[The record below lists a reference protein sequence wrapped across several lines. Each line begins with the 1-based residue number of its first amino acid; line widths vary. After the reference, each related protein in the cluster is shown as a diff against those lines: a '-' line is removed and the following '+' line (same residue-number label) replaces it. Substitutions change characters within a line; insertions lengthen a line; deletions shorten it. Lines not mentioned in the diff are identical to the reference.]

1 MIPSQPAL
9 RLIQSDDKT
18 GIDGA
23 GKTGIDGAGNAG
35 IDGTGADALVTSVK
49 AALRS
54 RRSSVA
60 IVSTFNGRQPVGCA
74 VSAFLSLSLQPP
86 SLLVSLRS
94 GSETLGHIQS
104 SNRFGLSL
112 LADEHRAL
120 VDVFSHGRAGERFGA
135 TDYGVVHGVPVVDDA
150 PAVFACT
157 LTAQIPM
164 YDHTLVV
171 GEVLS
176 ADLVDTHAELT
187 VGASTTAPQAVA
199 AGETPTGRTVSR

>member
-1 MIPSQPAL
+1 MTPSQPAL
-9 RLIQSDDKT
+9 RLIQSGET
-18 GIDGA
+18 LQ
-23 GKTGIDGAGNAG
+23 
-35 IDGTGADALVTSVK
+35 DGTGSADALPAGTGSADALPGAPDSADALVESVK

-60 IVSTFNGRQPVGCA
+60 IVSTFSGRQPVGCV

-112 LADEHRAL
+112 LGDEHRAL
-120 VDVFSHGRAGERFGA
+120 IEVFSHGRAGERFGA
-135 TDYGVVHGVPVVDDA
+135 TDYGVLHGVPLVDDA

-171 GEVLS
+171 GEVLR
-176 ADLVDTHAELT
+176 ADLPA
-187 VGASTTAPQAVA
+187 ARAVA
-199 AGETPTGRTVSR
+199 EPRRAVHR